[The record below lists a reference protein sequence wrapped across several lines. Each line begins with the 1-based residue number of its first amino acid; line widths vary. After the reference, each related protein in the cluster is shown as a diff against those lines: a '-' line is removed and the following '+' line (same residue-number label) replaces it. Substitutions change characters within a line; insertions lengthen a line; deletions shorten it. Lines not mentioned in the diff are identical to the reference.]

1 MPNIS
6 EVLSSLPAA
15 GSVGDGGHVPPDDEP
30 DDSDGR
36 CQVCNGR
43 GWISPDVPVGHV
55 DFGTISPC
63 QCQESRLEDE
73 QHERLLTYSN
83 LGHLTRFRFENLEPD
98 GLSDSE
104 ISKSQFRKAYDI
116 ARVYANDPRG
126 WLIFTG
132 PNGAGKTHLAAAIAN
147 HCVDS
152 SRIVFF
158 SHAPD
163 LLDHLR
169 SSFGPASEVSYSDL
183 FEQVRTTPLLVLDG
197 LGSQSATPW
206 AEEKLRQIINHRFN
220 AELPTI
226 VTTAVPL
233 SGLDPYIAT
242 RLTTRG
248 LGRVV
253 ELGVPQSDQLE
264 QLGRIPENMRTFM
277 TFERFQTKVIGLTT
291 EQRASLE
298 FAYRSAQAFAHPPP
312 QGWLVLVGPTGVGKT
327 HLAIALAERQLQAG
341 QQVMYFLMSRLV
353 FDLQTLVGTD
363 TVRYADLFNRVANTP
378 LLILDNLRRSPRIHE
393 LDDGRSRRTLYQRWL
408 GGTPWAE
415 DQLYHIITHRYNHR
429 LATVITSPED
439 FTNQP
444 GPFSSLVQ
452 DASISHIVEIDAND
466 YRTQRH

>member
-43 GWISPDVPVGHV
+43 GWISPNVPVGHA

-73 QHERLLTYSN
+73 QRERLLTYSN
-83 LGHLTRFRFENLEPD
+83 LGNLTRFRFDNLEPD

-104 ISKSQFRKAYDI
+104 ISKSQFRRAYDV

-253 ELGVPQSDQLE
+253 ELGVPQSEQLE
-264 QLGRIPENMRTFM
+264 ELGRIPENMLNTM
-277 TFERFQTKVIGLTT
+277 TFEQVQYTTLSGLTS
-291 EQRASLE
+291 EQRKSLE
-298 FAYRSAQAFAHPPP
+298 AAYHAARNFAERPD
-312 QGWLVLVGPTGVGKT
+312 GWLVLTGRGTGVGKT
-327 HLAIALAERQLQAG
+327 HLAIAVAERQIQAG
-341 QQVMYFLMSRLV
+341 PGQVLCTSSAGLRFVFPPTRLV
-353 FDLQTLVGTD
+353 T
-363 TVRYADLFNRVANTP
+363 
-378 LLILDNLRRSPRIHE
+378 
-393 LDDGRSRRTLYQRWL
+393 
-408 GGTPWAE
+408 
-415 DQLYHIITHRYNHR
+415 
-429 LATVITSPED
+429 
-439 FTNQP
+439 
-444 GPFSSLVQ
+444 
-452 DASISHIVEIDAND
+452 
-466 YRTQRH
+466 